1 MQARERSWESYAV
14 ETERQRERERERER
28 ILSATNQHGS
38 TYNKSFLT
46 VCYIGNLY

>member
-28 ILSATNQHGS
+28 EFYQPQINTEVH
-38 TYNKSFLT
+38 TIKVF
-46 VCYIGNLY
+46 